1 MSGEEGNQSS
11 RVGTSGTGEGS
22 GGKAAFGHDYLSN
35 ESYEHSGNRKASVF
49 NGDASLFEW
58 WKERLY
64 SNITAIDHELWDL
77 VELGVTFEHLNEH
90 GRLSIEH
97 RKLLTPANLKLYTKH
112 HRVKDI
118 VVGAI
123 RHEDYVRIENK
134 SSAKSIFDSMC
145 ATYDRNEKVQE
156 AKASLLIRQYEL
168 FTMEKDEDIETM
180 FTRFQT
186 LVSGLKVL
194 KRSYTTYDHV
204 QKIL

>member
-1 MSGEEGNQSS
+1 HTFNWYQSTRTTNSGDA
-11 RVGTSGTGEGS
+11 S
-22 GGKAAFGHDYLSN
+22 GGGGPRTGPAFGHEYLNN
-35 ESYEHSGNRKASVF
+35 ESYEHSGNRKAPIF
-49 NGDASLFEW
+49 NGVASLFEW

-77 VELGVTFEHLNEH
+77 VELGVTFENLNEH

-134 SSAKSIFDSMC
+134 SSTKSIFDSMC
-145 ATYDRNEKVQE
+145 ATYDGNEKVQE

-168 FTMEKDEDIETM
+168 
-180 FTRFQT
+180 
-186 LVSGLKVL
+186 
-194 KRSYTTYDHV
+194 
-204 QKIL
+204 